1 MKNETVQRFR
11 SSLLKAGCLDV
22 SVKRRFGTN
31 GRPIYGSYRV
41 AFVEPAGHKRI
52 CRILTLTDM
61 QRSLEAAPA
70 QK

>member
-1 MKNETVQRFR
+1 MRNETVQRFR
-11 SSLLKAGCLDV
+11 SSLHKAGCRNV
-22 SVKRRFGTN
+22 SVKRCISTS
-31 GRPIYGSYRV
+31 GRLIYGSYRV

-52 CRILTLTDM
+52 CRILTLKDM